1 MITLKFDNKT
11 FMKEINNIM
20 DYSVGFVDGMV
31 NAKQEFLRNLGPDIA
46 QLASEFIDIN
56 ARVNPERLHHVYE
69 WTKTGSPNARLFDI
83 KYSVN
88 SRGISFQSELK
99 QSESIKSGSTVPF
112 YDKARIMEN
121 GITVTIEPREAQA
134 LVFDIG
140 GQTIYTKGQVVVN
153 NPGGNVK
160 GQYENVF
167 DLFFGKYFSQAF
179 LTTSGLYR
187 YFKNP
192 TTYKANLRNGKRV
205 GRSAGLATGYKWV
218 AGARI
223 GA

>member
-112 YDKARIMEN
+112 YDKARIMES

-140 GQTIYTKGQVVVN
+140 GQTIYTKGQVIVS

>member
-140 GQTIYTKGQVVVN
+140 GQTIYTKGQVVVS

-192 TTYKANLRNGKRV
+192 TTYKTNLRNGKRV